1 MIDGNKLIVL
11 LVVGAGKTTLLNLLA
26 GRVQSGKTKG
36 SLTVNDIPK
45 DHISSR
51 KWSRLS
57 SYVMQVRLPWC
68 PRLS

>member
-1 MIDGNKLIVL
+1 MA
-11 LVVGAGKTTLLNLLA
+11 GAGKTTLLNLLA

-51 KWSRLS
+51 RWQRLS
-57 SYVMQVRLPWC
+57 SYVMQVRYTPITY
-68 PRLS
+68 PRRT